1 LAKQQE
7 NKSEE
12 RNMNGKLCIPFLC
25 LAFTLLTTAL
35 PTVRDKANEAS
46 KTETKAK
53 LENELNKLSNDGVAV
68 SKTEKVDT
76 KTINGKTEQQT
87 VEGESISDAKTGQV
101 IAKVEKTVSTNEKG
115 EQTKNVQIDM
125 PIAGVHEE
133 LQGEEAEN
141 FELIEPETVA
151 QYIFETDDVDG
162 VQNVVENM
170 VDSKKIS
177 KKSAQS
183 YMDQVRGHLNEINEQ
198 ALQEYEAQEE
208 EKRTAEDGAYQD
220 MLELTD
226 MLNTNFNTEQ
236 SLYVYVKKLYS
247 LYRTE
252 GDEYAKNILSQYT
265 NLVQQETE
273 SGNISEAVQDE
284 IFNIMLQ
291 ALKDVNEEN
300 VNVNGQQV
308 SNTKNET
315 PKEKKLQINFR
326 KFVPTDT
333 GMRHSFHR
341 KRVD

>member
-7 NKSEE
+7 KKSEE

-170 VDSKKIS
+170 VDSKK
-177 KKSAQS
+177 
-183 YMDQVRGHLNEINEQ
+183 
-198 ALQEYEAQEE
+198 
-208 EKRTAEDGAYQD
+208 
-220 MLELTD
+220 
-226 MLNTNFNTEQ
+226 
-236 SLYVYVKKLYS
+236 
-247 LYRTE
+247 
-252 GDEYAKNILSQYT
+252 
-265 NLVQQETE
+265 
-273 SGNISEAVQDE
+273 
-284 IFNIMLQ
+284 
-291 ALKDVNEEN
+291 
-300 VNVNGQQV
+300 
-308 SNTKNET
+308 
-315 PKEKKLQINFR
+315 
-326 KFVPTDT
+326 
-333 GMRHSFHR
+333 
-341 KRVD
+341 